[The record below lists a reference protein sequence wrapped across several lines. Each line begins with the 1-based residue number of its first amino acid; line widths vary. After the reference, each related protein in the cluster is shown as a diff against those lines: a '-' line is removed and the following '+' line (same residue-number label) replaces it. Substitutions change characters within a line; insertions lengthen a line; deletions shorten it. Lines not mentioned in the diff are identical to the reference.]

1 MNKLFTQF
9 ALLNAATALDSLKE
23 PGSLLDLYVDDD
35 GVESYWIMAPKPD
48 YDVPFDL
55 RSDELVI
62 LTAALADNDAA

>member
-1 MNKLFTQF
+1 MLICT
-9 ALLNAATALDSLKE
+9 ATALDSKKQ

-48 YDVPFDL
+48 YDIPFDL

-62 LTAALADNDAA
+62 LTAALADTDPA